1 MATERGSAVMT
12 ESVTDVL
19 LARAGRRQSMTPM
32 VVASAAA
39 HVAVFVVLAL
49 MSLNASSAPAPKVFT
64 VSLVGSE
71 GPDTGGANP
80 MGGRPIEQ
88 VAPADPK
95 PVDKPP
101 DVTPPKMVL
110 PEPKPPKP
118 RRPETTTARADTP
131 AVKPPVAGGDE
142 VRTGSTKIDTGVRG
156 TGFGLKS
163 GGGAGGPVTLEVS
176 DFCCKEYIEQVTA
189 RINEAWRREQGSLG
203 TVVVKFTIRRDGSVD
218 TPNVGI
224 ERSSGYQNLDF
235 EAKRAVQIAR
245 LPALPAQFHDE
256 VLVVRLTLNY
266 ER

>member
-1 MATERGSAVMT
+1 MAIDGGQPVMT

-19 LARAGRRQSMTPM
+19 LARESRRQSMTPM
-32 VVASAAA
+32 VIVSAAA
-39 HVAVFVVLAL
+39 HVGVFVFLAF
-49 MSLNASSAPAPKVFT
+49 MSLNAASAPPPKVFT

-71 GPDTGGANP
+71 GRDTGGANP
-80 MGGRPIEQ
+80 MGGRPVEQ
-88 VAPADPK
+88 VAPPAPK

-101 DVTPPKMVL
+101 EATPPKMVL
-110 PEPKPPKP
+110 PDPKPPK
-118 RRPETTTARADTP
+118 RRPETTTARAETP
-131 AVKPPVAGGDE
+131 AVTPPVAGGDE
-142 VRTGSTKIDTGVRG
+142 VRTGSTKVDTGVRG

-176 DFCCKEYIEQVTA
+176 DFCCQEYLQQVTA
-189 RINEAWRREQGSLG
+189 RINEAWRREQGRLG
-203 TVVVKFTIRRDGSVD
+203 SVIVKFTIRRDGSVD
-218 TPNVGI
+218 VPNVGI
-224 ERSSGYQNLDF
+224 ERSSGFQNLDF

>member
-1 MATERGSAVMT
+1 MAIESGQPVMT

-19 LARAGRRQSMTPM
+19 LARERRRQSMTPM
-32 VVASAAA
+32 VMVSAVA
-39 HVAVFVVLAL
+39 HVGVFVVLAL
-49 MSLNASSAPAPKVFT
+49 MSLNAASAPAPKVFT

-80 MGGRPIEQ
+80 MGGRPVEQ
-88 VAPADPK
+88 VAPPDPK
-95 PVDKPP
+95 PADKPP
-101 DVTPPKMVL
+101 DAPPPKMVL
-110 PEPKPPKP
+110 PDPKPPK
-118 RRPETTTARADTP
+118 RRPETTTARAETP
-131 AVKPPVAGGDE
+131 AVKPPVTGGDE
-142 VRTGSTKIDTGVRG
+142 VRSGSTKIDTGVRG
-156 TGFGLKS
+156 NGFGLRS

-218 TPNVGI
+218 APNVGI
-224 ERSSGYQNLDF
+224 ERSSGFQILDF
-235 EAKRAVQIAR
+235 EAQRAVRIAR

-256 VLVVRLTLNY
+256 VLIVRLTLNY